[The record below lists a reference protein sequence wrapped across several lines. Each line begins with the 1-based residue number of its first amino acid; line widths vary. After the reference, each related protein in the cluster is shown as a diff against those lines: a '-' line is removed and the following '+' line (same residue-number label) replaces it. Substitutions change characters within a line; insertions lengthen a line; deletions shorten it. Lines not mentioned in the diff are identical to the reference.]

1 MIPLDPFS
9 LDLQKTTLIEASAGT
24 GKTYTITTLVVRL
37 IAAGYPVES
46 ILVVTFTEAAA
57 AELKLRI
64 RMRLSRALAGLRAA
78 DLENKNLSSD
88 WQTTKDQISAI
99 QEDNGRTDNGQA
111 DNGRTST
118 EQGREA
124 SEEKDDLV
132 QFLAGMADP
141 ALICRRIS
149 LALTCFDQAA
159 IMTIHAFCL
168 QTLKEHAFETG
179 SAFDMELMADQT
191 GFLRQVSMDFF
202 MARINDLDPLML
214 KLLAH
219 KGITPQTLARD
230 MQPAVVRPGLRII
243 PAPSGFAQ
251 VCDRYRQIVARIHA
265 CLREDARGV
274 ADLIQ
279 VHAGLDKRSYSK
291 KNVPA
296 WLGTALE
303 KCDVQGEDTLFI
315 MTEKGDSLYKFTPAR
330 MKEKTKADADP
341 PAHLLFDL
349 CKELSDLYQIM
360 ETNVISL
367 KCDFPKFYDQELARM
382 KQHQGQCF
390 FDDLVNDLA
399 CALDTFGKKQLISA
413 VQKKYEACLI
423 DEFQDTDP
431 AQYKIFSTLFSKAP
445 SRFGGSRPFFMIGDP
460 KQAIYAFRGGDIFA
474 YLAACRDSDQMFTLE
489 KNFRSSPLLVQ
500 AVNDL
505 FSAVSNPFLFD
516 GIGFTRVGTP
526 DTAENRLQDKKN
538 NAAVPLQFVFVPR
551 ADLDLDRQGYVTKQ
565 HAKTLIPKIVA
576 KEILRDLTAGF
587 TLLNK
592 TGVPAPVTPG
602 DMAVLVRTNQEAE
615 DVHTALTQQNIAA
628 FVSKTG
634 SVFDSPQAVAL
645 NDILWAVFRPDRI
658 SFMKAALA
666 APVFGFSMAQLETLS
681 REALEQWQDR
691 FQEYKQI
698 WETKGFI
705 AMIMA
710 LLHSPGGLLREDAG
724 ISEREVTNLYHL
736 VELTAQAEQ
745 NRHLSLFYLMRW
757 FQGQLFADT
766 RDEAADELRLESDRQ
781 AVTIVTIHKSKG
793 LEYPIVYLPFLWSG
807 TRAVSGQPVL
817 FHDPDVD
824 LQLCM
829 DLRSTDYH
837 GPDTAGMEK
846 SRALYTLEEKAE
858 QRRLLYVALTRASAM
873 CRIFWCGISGIA
885 DSALGSM
892 VHPKGCADDADMA
905 ADLQALA
912 NDQKKICVQFLT
924 SPGSDTPLWDEKKQ
938 LPELQARQL
947 TRQIRPFYGIT
958 SFSALARGAA
968 AQPGRT
974 ADTDQ
979 DRTAAPDPKTDIAS
993 PKTGIAVPGKKIST
1007 GSPVADTAICLQT
1020 FPKGAGS
1027 GDFFHAVLEH
1037 MDFQG
1042 DAAHVA
1048 ACVSQYLPRFGL
1060 VDPALLEPAKAAV
1073 ADIVST
1079 QLVTGP
1085 GAFSLKDIAGVDR
1098 ITETEFL
1105 CDAHTLHLP
1114 GLADLLSIQKKRKAY
1129 ADRLRSLDQGS
1140 ATGFVKGFID
1150 LVVRVRGR
1158 YYIIDYKSN
1167 FLGDTYA
1174 DYNLSAM
1181 TAAMEDHHYILQYHL
1196 YVMALY
1202 RYLSLRCKDY
1212 DHDRDFGGVLY
1223 LFIRGMHPDLP
1234 GSGVFFDRPPQA
1246 LVQKMINHD
1255 R

>member
-1 MIPLDPFS
+1 MIPLDPFT

-78 DLENKNLSSD
+78 GKEN
-88 WQTTKDQISAI
+88 
-99 QEDNGRTDNGQA
+99 
-111 DNGRTST
+111 
-118 EQGREA
+118 
-124 SEEKDDLV
+124 DDLV

-141 ALICRRIS
+141 GLVCRRIS

-159 IMTIHAFCL
+159 IMTIHSFCL

-179 SAFDMELMADQT
+179 SAFDMALLADQT

-214 KLLAH
+214 RLLAH
-219 KGITPQTLARD
+219 KGITPETLARD
-230 MQPAVVRPGLRII
+230 MQPAVVRPGLCII
-243 PAPSGFAQ
+243 PAPSAFTR
-251 VCDRYRQIVARIHA
+251 VCDRYRQIVVRIHA
-265 CLREDARGV
+265 CLAEDARGV

-279 VHAGLDKRSYSK
+279 AHTGLDKRSYSK
-291 KNVPA
+291 KNVPV
-296 WLGTALE
+296 WLGAALE
-303 KCDVQGEDTLFI
+303 KCGTQGEDALFV

-330 MKEKTKADADP
+330 MKEKTKAGADP
-341 PAHLLFDL
+341 PEHLFFDL

-367 KCDFPKFYDQELARM
+367 KCDFPQFYEQELARM

-399 CALDTFGKKQLISA
+399 CALNTFGKKQLISA

-431 AQYKIFSTLFSKAP
+431 AQYRIFSTLFAKAP
-445 SRFGGSRPFFMIGDP
+445 SRFGGTRPFFMIGDP

-505 FSAVSNPFLFD
+505 FCAASCPFLFD
-516 GIGFTRVGTP
+516 DIGFTRVGTP
-526 DTAENRLQDKKN
+526 DTAENRLQDNEN
-538 NAAVPLQFVFVPR
+538 NVAVPLQFSFVPR
-551 ADLDLDRQGYVTKQ
+551 DDLDVDRQGYVTKQ
-565 HAKTLIPKIVA
+565 NAKFLIPKIVA
-576 KEILRDLTAGF
+576 GEILRDLTAGY

-592 TGVPAPVTPG
+592 SGVPVPVTPG

-615 DVHTALTQQNIAA
+615 DVHTALAQKNIAA
-628 FVSKTG
+628 FISKTG

-666 APVFGFSMAQLETLS
+666 TSVFGFSMAQLWTLS
-681 REALEQWQDR
+681 PEVLEQWQER

-698 WETKGFI
+698 WEKKGFI

-710 LLHSPGGLLREDAG
+710 LLHSPGGLLRADAG

-736 VELTAQAEQ
+736 VELTAQAELH
-745 NRHLSLFYLMRW
+745 RHLSMFYLMRW
-757 FQGQLFADT
+757 YQGQLFADT
-766 RDEAADELRLESDRQ
+766 RDEATDELRLESDRQ

-793 LEYPIVYLPFLWSG
+793 LEYPIVYLPYLWSG
-807 TRAVSGQPVL
+807 TRPVSSRPVL
-817 FHDPDVD
+817 FHDPDAG

-846 SRALYTLEEKAE
+846 SRALHTLEEKAE

-892 VHPKGCADDADMA
+892 VHPKGCADDTDMA
-905 ADLQALA
+905 ADLQALVA
-912 NDQKKICVQFLT
+912 DQKNICVQFLT
-924 SPGSDTPLWDEKKQ
+924 SPGPDTPLWDEKKQ
-938 LPELQARQL
+938 LPELHARQL

-968 AQPGRT
+968 AQPGGTAVPDPNRASVIPDPGIDLSDLTAVTPDPRT
-974 ADTDQ
+974 DTPNL
-979 DRTAAPDPKTDIAS
+979 TIVTPDEGTDTPNPRGGTPAPKTDIAA
-993 PKTGIAVPGKKIST
+993 PGEHIATRI
-1007 GSPVADTAICLQT
+1007 PVADTAICLQI

-1048 ACVSQYLPRFGL
+1048 ACVARYLPRFGL
-1060 VDPALLEPAKAAV
+1060 GDPALLAPATAAV
-1073 ADIVST
+1073 TDIVST

-1085 GAFSLKDIAGVDR
+1085 EGFSLRNVARTDR
-1098 ITETEFL
+1098 LTEAEFL

-1114 GLADLLSIQKKRKAY
+1114 GLADLLSIQKNRKAY
-1129 ADRLRSLDQGS
+1129 AARLRGLDQGS
-1140 ATGFVKGFID
+1140 VTGFVKGFID

-1174 DYNLSAM
+1174 DYSLAAM
-1181 TAAMEDHHYILQYHL
+1181 TAAMEEHHYILQYHL

-1202 RYLSLRCKDY
+1202 RYLTLRCKDY

-1246 LVQKMINHD
+1246 LIQKMMNHD

>member
-1 MIPLDPFS
+1 MIPLDPFT

-64 RMRLSRALAGLRAA
+64 RMRLSQALAGLRAA
-78 DLENKNLSSD
+78 GKEN
-88 WQTTKDQISAI
+88 
-99 QEDNGRTDNGQA
+99 
-111 DNGRTST
+111 
-118 EQGREA
+118 
-124 SEEKDDLV
+124 DDLV

-141 ALICRRIS
+141 GLVCRRIS

-159 IMTIHAFCL
+159 IMTIHSFCL
-168 QTLKEHAFETG
+168 QTLREHAFETG
-179 SAFDMELMADQT
+179 SAFDMELLADQT

-219 KGITPQTLARD
+219 KGITPETLARD
-230 MQPAVVRPGLRII
+230 MQPAVFRPNLCMM
-243 PAPSGFAQ
+243 PASSGFAD
-251 VCDRYRQIVARIHA
+251 VCDQYRQTLARIHK
-265 CLREDARGV
+265 CLSADMQGV
-274 ADLIQ
+274 ADIVQ
-279 VHAGLDKRSYSK
+279 SHAGLDKRSYSK

-296 WLGTALE
+296 WLGAALE
-303 KCDVQGEDTLFI
+303 KCETQGEDALFV

-330 MKEKTKADADP
+330 MGEKTKAGADP
-341 PAHLLFDL
+341 PTHLFFDL
-349 CKELSDLYQIM
+349 CRELNGLYQIM

-367 KCDFPKFYDQELARM
+367 KHDFPRFYNQELARM

-399 CALDTFGKKQLISA
+399 RALKASGKKKLIFA

-431 AQYKIFSTLFSKAP
+431 AQYRIFSTLFAKAP
-445 SRFGGSRPFFMIGDP
+445 SRFGGTRPFFMIGDP

-474 YLAACRDSDQMFTLE
+474 YIAACRDSDQMFTLE

-505 FSAVSNPFLFD
+505 FCAAQNPFLFD
-516 GIGFTRVGTP
+516 DIGFARVGTP
-526 DTAENRLQDKKN
+526 DTAVNRLLDREN
-538 NAAVPLQFVFVPR
+538 NPAAPLQFAFVPR
-551 ADLDLDRQGYVTKQ
+551 EDLDLDRQGYVTKQ
-565 HAKTLIPKIVA
+565 NARNLIPKITA
-576 KEILRDLTAGF
+576 KAILQDLTAGF
-587 TLLNK
+587 TLLGK
-592 TGVPAPVTPG
+592 TGEPVPVNPG

-615 DVHTALTQQNIAA
+615 DVHTALSEHNIAA
-628 FVSKTG
+628 VVSKTG
-634 SVFDSPQAVAL
+634 SVFDSSQAVAL
-645 NDILWAVFRPDRI
+645 NDILWAVFQPDRI

-666 APVFGFSMAQLETLS
+666 TPVFGFSMAQLGSLS
-681 REALEQWQDR
+681 QEALEQWQER

-698 WETKGFI
+698 WEKKSFI

-710 LLHSPGGLLREDAG
+710 LLHSPWGLLRENAG

-736 VELTAQAEQ
+736 VELTAQAELH
-745 NRHLSLFYLMRW
+745 RHLSMFYLMRW
-757 FQGQLFADT
+757 YQAQLSADT

-781 AVTIVTIHKSKG
+781 SVTIVTIHKSKG
-793 LEYPIVYLPFLWSG
+793 LEYPIVYLPFLWSVTG
-807 TRAVSGQPVL
+807 AVSSRPVL
-817 FHDPDVD
+817 FHDPDED

-846 SRALYTLEEKAE
+846 SQALFTLEEKAE

-873 CRIFWCGISGIA
+873 CRIFWCGISGVA

-892 VHPKGCADDADMA
+892 VHPQGCADDAQMA

-912 NDQKKICVQFLT
+912 TDPQKICVQFL
-924 SPGSDTPLWDEKKQ
+924 SPTGPDAPLSDEKRQ
-938 LPELQARQL
+938 VPAMQARQL
-947 TRQIRPFYGIT
+947 SRQIRPWYGIT
-958 SFSALARGAA
+958 SFSAMVRDAA
-968 AQPGRT
+968 AHPGGSPPDT
-974 ADTDQ
+974 ASVIPDPGTEPSDLTAVHPDAGTNPS
-979 DRTAAPDPKTDIAS
+979 DRASVIPDLREDAPDLI
-993 PKTGIAVPGKKIST
+993 
-1007 GSPVADTAICLQT
+1007 SPVHGADMAICLQA

-1042 DAAHVA
+1042 EAAHVE
-1048 ACVSQYLPRFGL
+1048 ACVSQYLPWFGL
-1060 VDPALLEPAKAAV
+1060 GDTALLEPAKTAV

-1079 QLVTGP
+1079 QLVTGS
-1085 GAFSLKDIAGVDR
+1085 GGFSLEDIAKTDR
-1098 ITETEFL
+1098 ITEAEFL
-1105 CDAHTLHLP
+1105 CDAHTLHLSR
-1114 GLADLLSIQKKRKAY
+1114 LADLLSTRKRWKAY
-1129 ADRLRSLDQGS
+1129 AERLRKLDSGS
-1140 ATGFVKGFID
+1140 IPGFIKGFID
-1150 LVVRVRGR
+1150 LVIRFRGR

-1174 DYNLSAM
+1174 DYNLSSM
-1181 TAAMEDHHYILQYHL
+1181 TAAMEDHHYVLQYHL

-1202 RYLSLRCKDY
+1202 RYLTLRCKNY